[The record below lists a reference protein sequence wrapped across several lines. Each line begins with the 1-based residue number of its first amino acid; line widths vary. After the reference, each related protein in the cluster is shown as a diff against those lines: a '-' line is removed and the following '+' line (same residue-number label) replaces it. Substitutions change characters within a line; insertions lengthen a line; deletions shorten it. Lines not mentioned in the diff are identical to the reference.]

1 MRRDARVKA
10 FALIFEKLFH
20 SCDEFDSEMI
30 DELKKLEDRAFARE
44 IVEKFEN
51 NKDNLSDKI
60 KSNLKDYEID
70 RVYKV
75 DLAIIYTSLS
85 EILYLNTPAKVA
97 INEALE
103 IAKVYSTEKSSKF
116 IHGVLSAIMKAEG
129 IC

>member
-10 FALIFEKLFH
+10 FALIFEKLFQ

-30 DELKKLEDRAFARE
+30 DELKKLEDRQFARD
-44 IVEKFEN
+44 IVEGFEEHIE
-51 NKDNLSDKI
+51 NLKTI
-60 KSNLKDYEID
+60 VENNLKDYEID

-75 DLAIIYTSLS
+75 DLAIIYTALS
-85 EILYLNTPAKVA
+85 EIVYVKTPTKVA

-116 IHGVLSAIMKAEG
+116 IHGVLSAIIKSEG
-129 IC
+129 L